1 VGKFKPDSDIKILIL
16 KGIMELKDFVKATIT
31 GIISAVNELN
41 EELKETAV
49 VDPHRARF
57 AGDGVN
63 RMIYEDPDTC
73 KSGSL
78 IHEIEFNLTVSEMN
92 RTDGKVGV
100 AIKVIDAGI
109 SNKTGTESQNT
120 VKFSIPVVYSLDL
133 KK

>member
-1 VGKFKPDSDIKILIL
+1 
-16 KGIMELKDFVKATIT
+16 
-31 GIISAVNELN
+31 
-41 EELKETAV
+41 
-49 VDPHRARF
+49 
-57 AGDGVN
+57 
-63 RMIYEDPDTC
+63 MIYEDPDTC

-92 RTDGKVGV
+92 RTDGKAGV